1 MIEDII
7 KPGDRIDIKIIQ
19 QLEQSQN
26 SSTEPKKTH
35 IYKSKVYDVN
45 ENGKL
50 QIAMPT
56 ENGKLVLL
64 PLGIRFEFVFY
75 SNGGLYR
82 GEGQVKERYKQ
93 DNLYIL
99 DVELQSRLMKFQRR
113 EFFRHQCT
121 IDMSYFELTP
131 EEAELESA
139 EIAFEK
145 IRDEDFYE
153 KERKGIIVDISG
165 GGVRFTSTEELQ
177 NDSYILITVRLS
189 SDKVDKQYYLI
200 GKIITCTKIENV
212 VSRYENR
219 VQFMLKDD
227 KTREEIIRFIFEEE
241 RKSRNRY

>member
-7 KPGDRIDIKIIQ
+7 KPGDRIDIKLIQ
-19 QLEQSQN
+19 QLEQSKNSTKEQN
-26 SSTEPKKTH
+26 RTR
-35 IYKSKVYDVN
+35 IYRSKVYDVK
-45 ENGKL
+45 ESGEL

-56 ENGKLVLL
+56 ENGKLILL

-121 IDMSYFELTP
+121 IDMSYFQLTP

-145 IRDEDFYE
+145 MRDEDFYE

-165 GGVRFTSTEELQ
+165 GGVRFTSTEELE
-177 NDSYILITVRLS
+177 NNSYILIAVRLS
-189 SDKVDKQYYLI
+189 SGKVDKQYYLI
-200 GKIITCTKIENV
+200 GKIIACTKIENV
-212 VSRYENR
+212 SSRFENR
-219 VQFMLKDD
+219 VQFLLKDD
-227 KTREEIIRFIFEEE
+227 KTREEIIKFIFEEE
-241 RKSRNRY
+241 RKNRNRY

>member
-7 KPGDRIDIKIIQ
+7 KPGDRIDIKLIQ
-19 QLEQSQN
+19 QLEQSKN
-26 SSTEPKKTH
+26 STEEQNRTR
-35 IYKSKVYDVN
+35 IYRSKVYDVK
-45 ENGKL
+45 ESGEL

-56 ENGKLVLL
+56 ENGKLILL

-121 IDMSYFELTP
+121 IDMSYFQLTP

-145 IRDEDFYE
+145 MRDEDFYE

-165 GGVRFTSTEELQ
+165 GGVRFTSAEELE
-177 NDSYILITVRLS
+177 NNSYILIAVRLS
-189 SDKVDKQYYLI
+189 SGKVDKQYYLI
-200 GKIITCTKIENV
+200 GKIIACTKIENV
-212 VSRYENR
+212 SSRFENR
-219 VQFMLKDD
+219 VQFLLKDD
-227 KTREEIIRFIFEEE
+227 KTREEIIKFIFEEE
-241 RKSRNRY
+241 RKNRNRY

>member
-1 MIEDII
+1 
-7 KPGDRIDIKIIQ
+7 
-19 QLEQSQN
+19 
-26 SSTEPKKTH
+26 
-35 IYKSKVYDVN
+35 
-45 ENGKL
+45 
-50 QIAMPT
+50 
-56 ENGKLVLL
+56 
-64 PLGIRFEFVFY
+64 
-75 SNGGLYR
+75 
-82 GEGQVKERYKQ
+82 
-93 DNLYIL
+93 
-99 DVELQSRLMKFQRR
+99 
-113 EFFRHQCT
+113 
-121 IDMSYFELTP
+121 MSYFELTP

-189 SDKVDKQYYLI
+189 SGKVDKQYYLI

-212 VSRYENR
+212 VSMYENR